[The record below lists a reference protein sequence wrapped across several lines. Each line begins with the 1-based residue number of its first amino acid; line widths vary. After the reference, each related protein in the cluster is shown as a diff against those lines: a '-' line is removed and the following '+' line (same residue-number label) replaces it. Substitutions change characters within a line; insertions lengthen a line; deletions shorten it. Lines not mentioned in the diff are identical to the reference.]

1 MSVHPWHDAVS
12 GRDVLVV
19 IYALGVLAALYLGR
33 DMGAEQERAR
43 AQQAHSLC
51 SEVRGAQRQMAEQQ
65 RATAAAVA
73 AARDEAAETGRAC
86 TEVAE
91 TCAVPGVWLDVGV
104 LPLGRPGPDVVRR

>member
-1 MSVHPWHDAVS
+1 MSVHPRHEAVG
-12 GRDVLVV
+12 GRDVLVI

-33 DMGAEQERAR
+33 DLGVEQERAR
-43 AQQAHSLC
+43 SQQAYALC
-51 SEVRGAQRQMAEQQ
+51 SEVRGVQRQMAEQQ
-65 RATAAAVA
+65 RAAAIAA
-73 AARDEAAETGRAC
+73 QAARADVGEVGRAC